1 MSGEIMKR
9 DLFARIK
16 TTYQSLSRSEEKV
29 GEYILNNAQEVMSMS
44 LAEVA
49 AQSKV
54 SDATAL
60 RFSRSLGYR
69 GWLELKVALI
79 RSLPDESDENI
90 HSESKDAG
98 VSLLFSGVIEKS
110 KLALEETLLAFDEK
124 VFQDVIE
131 AVVKSERILI
141 IGSGTSGPIAQDLYN
156 RLFRLGLFCLV
167 QTDGLLQIM
176 QASIMSTK
184 DILIVISQSGEA
196 ESIIRTAEIARKA
209 GVPII
214 TITGS
219 RLSGLARLSDY
230 ILLSVCHEP
239 KVETMSARIAQ
250 HAIVHALS
258 LALSKEMGAIAKINE
273 DKIWDA
279 FFPNSPG
286 KTV

>member
-1 MSGEIMKR
+1 MNREIMKR

-60 RFSRSLGYR
+60 RFSRSLGYQ

-79 RSLPDESDENI
+79 RSLPEESDENI
-90 HSESKDAG
+90 QSESRDTG
-98 VSLLFSGVIEKS
+98 VSSLFSGIIEKS
-110 KLALEETLLAFDEK
+110 KLALEETLLAFDKK
-124 VFQDVIE
+124 VFHAVIE

-156 RLFRLGLFCLV
+156 RLFRLGLFCRV
-167 QTDGLLQIM
+167 ETDGILQVM
-176 QASIMSTK
+176 QTSLMSK
-184 DILIVISQSGEA
+184 NDILIAISQSGET
-196 ESIIRTAEIARKA
+196 ESIIRTAGIAGKG
-209 GVPII
+209 GVRIV
-214 TITGS
+214 TITGA
-219 RLSGLARLSDY
+219 RLSALARLSDH

-239 KVETMSARIAQ
+239 NMETMSARIAQ

-258 LALSKEMGAIAKINE
+258 LALSKEMGDIAKINE
-273 DKIWDA
+273 EKIWDA
-279 FFPNSPG
+279 FYPNSQAE
-286 KTV
+286 

>member
-1 MSGEIMKR
+1 MNREIMKR

-16 TTYQSLSRSEEKV
+16 TTYLSLSRSEEKV

-49 AQSKV
+49 AKSKV

-79 RSLPDESDENI
+79 RSLPEESDKNLQ
-90 HSESKDAG
+90 SESKDAG
-98 VSLLFSGVIEKS
+98 VSSLFSGVIEKS
-110 KLALEETLLAFDEK
+110 KLALEETFLAFDEK
-124 VFQDVIE
+124 VFRTVIE

-156 RLFRLGLFCLV
+156 RLFRLGLFCRV
-167 QTDGLLQIM
+167 ETDGLLQIM
-176 QASIMSTK
+176 QASIMSKK

-196 ESIIRTAEIARKA
+196 ESILRTAKIARKV

-219 RLSGLARLSDY
+219 RLSGLAKLSDH
-230 ILLSVCHEP
+230 IILSVCHEP
-239 KVETMSARIAQ
+239 KVETMTARIAQ
-250 HAIVHALS
+250 HAIVYALT
-258 LALSKEMGAIAKINE
+258 LALSMEMGEISKINE
-273 DKIWDA
+273 SKIWDG
-279 FFPNSPG
+279 FFPDSSG
-286 KTV
+286 K

>member
-1 MSGEIMKR
+1 MNREIMKR

-16 TTYQSLSRSEEKV
+16 TTYQSLSQSEERV
-29 GEYILNNAQEVMSMS
+29 GKYILGNAREVMSMT

-49 AQSKV
+49 AHSKV

-79 RSLPDESDENI
+79 RSLPEDGDENLP
-90 HSESKDAG
+90 SGSQNEGLS
-98 VSLLFSGVIEKS
+98 SLFSGIIEKS
-110 KLALEETLLAFDEK
+110 KLALEETFLAFDENI
-124 VFQDVIE
+124 FRAVIK
-131 AVVKSERILI
+131 AIIGAERILI
-141 IGSGTSGPIAQDLYN
+141 VGSGTSGPIAQDLYN
-156 RLFRLGLFCLV
+156 RLFRLGLFCRV
-167 QTDGLLQIM
+167 ETDGLLQVM
-176 QASIMSTK
+176 QTSIMSTK
-184 DILIVISQSGEA
+184 DILIVISQSGES
-196 ESIIRTAEIARKA
+196 ESILRTAGIARK
-209 GVPII
+209 GGILIV
-214 TITGS
+214 TITGA
-219 RLSGLARLSDY
+219 RLSGLARLSDH

-239 KVETMSARIAQ
+239 NVETMSARIAQ

-258 LALSKEMGAIAKINE
+258 LALSREMGDIARINE